1 MSFMSVQFK
10 EQPLTR
16 DAKHECKV
24 WLIPK
29 ERQFTS
35 SWSCLHNY
43 EMNSKYILP
52 ILTEEY

>member
-1 MSFMSVQFK
+1 MSVQFK